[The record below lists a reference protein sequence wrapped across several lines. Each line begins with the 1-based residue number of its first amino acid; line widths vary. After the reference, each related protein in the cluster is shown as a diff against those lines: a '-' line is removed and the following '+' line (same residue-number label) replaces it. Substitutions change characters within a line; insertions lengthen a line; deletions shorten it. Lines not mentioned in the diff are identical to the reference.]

1 MCACETSTSIMEAI
15 MKRQNIQPKALA
27 QRVIDGHVLYSH
39 VVVVEAGRKTIFVA
53 GQLARDAQGNAV
65 GRGDMRA
72 QIRQVGENIKAAL
85 EAAGAS
91 LADIVK
97 TNTYVTDIEEFF
109 KHTDVRMEYFGAL
122 PTSTTVEVRRLAHPD
137 LLVEV
142 EVIAV
147 VD

>member
-1 MCACETSTSIMEAI
+1 MAVTRKNM
-15 MKRQNIQPKALA
+15 QPDALA
-27 QRVIDGHVLYSH
+27 APVRGGQTLYSH
-39 VVVVEAGRKTIFVA
+39 VVSVEGKRMIFVA
-53 GQLARDAQGNAV
+53 GQLARDRGGNVV
-65 GRGDMRA
+65 GKGDMRA

-97 TNTYVTDIEEFF
+97 SNTYVTDIEEYF
-109 KHTDVRMEYFGAL
+109 KHVDVRMEYFGAL